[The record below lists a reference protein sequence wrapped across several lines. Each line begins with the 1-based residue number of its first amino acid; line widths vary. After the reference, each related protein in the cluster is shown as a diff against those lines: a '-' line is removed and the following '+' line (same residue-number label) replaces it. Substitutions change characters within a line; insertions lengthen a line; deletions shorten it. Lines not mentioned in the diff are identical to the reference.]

1 MMATI
6 LTFSLAGRRDPRY
19 RAKTGETGTIV
30 PFPGVRYER
39 LDDKQDSPKARE
51 PGKAAVS
58 SSGKARYKPD
68 F

>member
-1 MMATI
+1 MATI
-6 LTFSLAGRRDPRY
+6 LTFSLAGRRDPRL
-19 RAKTGETGTIV
+19 RTKSGETGAVI

-39 LDDKQDSPKARE
+39 LEEQSKNGSRADAGQ
-51 PGKAAVS
+51 AAVS